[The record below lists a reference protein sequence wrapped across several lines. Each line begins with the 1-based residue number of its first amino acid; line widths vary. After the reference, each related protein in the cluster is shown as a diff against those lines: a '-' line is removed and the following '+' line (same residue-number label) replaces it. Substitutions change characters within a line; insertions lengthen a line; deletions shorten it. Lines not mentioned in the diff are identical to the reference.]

1 MKTYEEMAQNALDR
15 IGEYEA
21 ARKKRRKTAARIA
34 APAVSLCL
42 VAVIGLGA
50 WKAGVFEKKP
60 ETAFSSGPNIDEAGV
75 PVPKPDGTIERKP
88 MPEVWPSHPIL
99 RPGDEGYVAPV
110 EPIREPPESDISSEP
125 AHTEDVPAV
134 PAIPPLPEGQGP
146 TTIPDEAGTQTVTG
160 EAQKGPDVGT
170 TGGWIYLWWNQL
182 SISGTLKAAMDE
194 NPGGTFAV
202 LATYRPAT
210 ANVTDFVYEGKTL
223 AELAV
228 AADEELMLPEKMAEL
243 LKLGDELK
251 YGTAL
256 YETGTPDGIKW
267 DRSWYEDRVAYFG
280 DLLDKYIVDGEFLRE
295 ALEADIAAL
304 QGIPVTTPDGT
315 TTVSY
320 YGETS
325 ARGQY
330 TLAWNAYLETVM
342 PAAVSRLT
350 ENGISCTRAAYQ
362 NNALSLTVT
371 AEQLKNLPLENLE
384 SWYFDLSSGDLKGTA
399 GDEVVPATD
408 AVGLVTVN

>member
-88 MPEVWPSHPIL
+88 VPEVWPSHPIL

-110 EPIREPPESDISSEP
+110 EPIRELPEGDIAGEP
-125 AHTEDVPAV
+125 AHTENASGER
-134 PAIPPLPEGQGP
+134 EGPGP
-146 TTIPDEAGTQTVTG
+146 TTIPDDGSTQTVTG

-182 SISGTLKAAMDE
+182 SVSGTLKAAMDE

-384 SWYFDLSSGDLKGTA
+384 SWYFDLSSGDLKGA
-399 GDEVVPATD
+399 VDDGVVPATD
-408 AVGLVTVN
+408 ATGLVTVN